1 MSSPEQNATSQT
13 AGEIL
18 KQLREEHK
26 LSVKDIATRMRLD
39 PRLIE
44 SLEAND
50 LDRLPAAIYIRGY
63 IRSYAKIIEADADS
77 LVALYDNDAPEPPE
91 IILEIKLPTQAS
103 SSDKPV
109 KAFTYLITLILALL
123 LLVWIQ
129 SKFMLEDTINHAKAG
144 TGALDYEIV
153 IVEHPQTPS
162 YRDTHNVDATLDN
175 RQAEDSDSAGS
186 SLTLAADDKLQFAES
201 AVITGSD
208 TLQMKLSADSWIEV
222 NDADNNKLYR
232 DLARTGDEISIRGN
246 APFSVKLGFSQGVS
260 LEFNGKPFDPAPYSR
275 AGVARFTLGQEQAGG
290 RQQ

>member
-1 MSSPEQNATSQT
+1 MSSPEQNAADQT
-13 AGEIL
+13 VGEIL
-18 KQLREEHK
+18 KQLREKHK

-50 LDRLPAAIYIRGY
+50 LDTLPAAIYIRGY

-91 IILEIKLPTQAS
+91 IIPEIKLSTQAS

-129 SKFMLEDTINHAKAG
+129 SKFMLEDTINHTKAG
-144 TGALDYEIV
+144 AGALDYEIV

-162 YRDTHNVDATLDN
+162 YRDTHNVDATLDDW
-175 RQAEDSDSAGS
+175 QAEDSESAGS
-186 SLTLAADDKLQFAES
+186 ALTLAADDKLQFVES

-208 TLQMKLSADSWIEV
+208 ILELKLSADSWIEV
-222 NDADNNKLYR
+222 NDADNNELYFN
-232 DLARTGDEISIRGN
+232 LARTGDEILLRGN

-275 AGVARFTLGQEQAGG
+275 AGVARFTLGEKETDDREQ
-290 RQQ
+290 

>member
-1 MSSPEQNATSQT
+1 MSSPEQNAADQT

-39 PRLIE
+39 PWLIE

-50 LDRLPAAIYIRGY
+50 LDTLPAAIYIRGY

-91 IILEIKLPTQAS
+91 IIPEIKLSTQAS

-109 KAFTYLITLILALL
+109 KAFTYLITLILALW

-144 TGALDYEIV
+144 AGTLDYEIV
-153 IVEHPQTPS
+153 IVEHPQTPLNQ
-162 YRDTHNVDATLDN
+162 DMHNVDAILDDW
-175 RQAEDSDSAGS
+175 QAEGSDSAGS

-208 TLQMKLSADSWIEV
+208 TLELKLSADSWIEV
-222 NDADNNKLYR
+222 NDADNNELYFN
-232 DLARTGDEISIRGN
+232 LARTGDEILLRGN

-275 AGVARFTLGQEQAGG
+275 AGVARFILGQEQAGG